1 VAELMLLCRVHGSVC
16 ALPLAQVI
24 ETLRPLPLEPLAG
37 APSFVCGVSVWRG
50 VPVPVV
56 DLGLLL
62 AAEQVQP
69 SRFVALR
76 AGARTIAIAVE
87 SVLGVRTLEHGSE
100 GALPPLLRDAAGDV
114 IRSLRSL
121 DRELLLVLDGGKL
134 LPDELLARLDSPGRS
149 S

>member
-1 VAELMLLCRVHGSVC
+1 MLLCRVHGSIC

-37 APSFVCGVSVWRG
+37 APSFVCGVSVLRG

-56 DLGLLL
+56 DLGFLL

-76 AGARTIAIAVE
+76 AGAHTVAIAVE
-87 SVLGVRTLEHGSE
+87 SVLGVRSLEGETE
-100 GALPPLLRDAAGDV
+100 GTLPPLLRDAAGDV
-114 IRSLRSL
+114 VRSLRSL
-121 DRELLLVLDGGKL
+121 DRELLLVLDGGRL
-134 LPDELLARLDSPGRS
+134 VPEELLARLASSGRPS
-149 S
+149 